1 MTDLTARLKTLLGD
15 SAVERTLNG
24 LPCAVPTSTDCVAA
38 VLGTA
43 HEEGWRVRVEGSGSW
58 LCGDAPC
65 DLILSTRGLDRITAM
80 SGEDLVGTA
89 EAGVELQALR
99 RRLADRRLWLAVDP
113 PGRPERTI
121 GSVVVTGTSGP
132 LRAGLGPVKDH
143 LLGCTIVTGDGR
155 IVRPGGKVV
164 KNVAGYDLTKL
175 MAGGFGAFGVVTDLH
190 LRLRAMPERDATCI
204 AKGARDALTYAA
216 RELIENGLDVQAIEL
231 FSPSLAGE
239 SDWVLA
245 VRAVGSQDGIASEF
259 GRLDVAPNV
268 HWVELGREKAAA
280 LWVVTERAFAGQH
293 TCVRLGVF
301 PDGVDETIDLVL
313 DRLGDG
319 LISASMAAG
328 GLRWS
333 GDTTA
338 ERLREVRRTLAA
350 REIPMTVERAAW
362 SMLERVGHFGAY
374 REGVATVVTRLR
386 SAFDPKGRLQ
396 VALDGCDDA

>member
-24 LPCAVPTSTDCVAA
+24 LPRAVPTSTDCVAA

-239 SDWVLA
+239 SEWVLA
-245 VRAVGSQDGIASEF
+245 VRAVGSQDGIASEL

-280 LWVVTERAFAGQH
+280 LWHVTERAFAGQH

-301 PDGVDETIDLVL
+301 PDGVDETIDHVL